1 MSPSSSSSS
10 SAVLCDDRGAME
22 LNLEDGEEQ
31 DTLDDIA
38 GNNNTSNNNNN
49 DVADD
54 GDSMSDSSFNG
65 YDALAKLSEEDWD
78 DLHDI
83 EAIARHN
90 EEQWR
95 KGKSFYN
102 RKDWGGYKE
111 LLVETSNFYVRF
123 RMSKEHFDYLVDNIR
138 ACITVDYMKSLNST
152 QGNIPLSAEVVA
164 GIGLQALGQGHN
176 KAALADIFGFSDS
189 TVVHAQKMFVDAIDF
204 NDTCRELKVSLP
216 NPNNLDELHE
226 LATKWQEVS
235 TAFGLLN
242 GFLGAI
248 DGWLPRT
255 KRPSGVDNPADY
267 FSGHYQCYGLNVQA
281 ICDPD
286 LLFLFFEIAAP
297 GKVNNVRAFSRCADL
312 LQWLEN
318 LPHEYFLGGDNAY
331 PLSRRVLIP
340 FSGGE
345 VHNETNRTYNFYLS
359 QLRIRIEMAF
369 GLLTQKWA
377 VLADT
382 MKFSNKIN
390 GQIISVCMKLHNFC
404 IRMKR
409 KDEEDD
415 SKGSRAKPRMR
426 VGTCNL
432 ADLGVDPDNID
443 ADGNIVNIPSDH
455 FSTVIEVE
463 DIEEDLR
470 VHESV
475 VSTFSTLNSD
485 TTRRQA
491 IVENL
496 ASRGLERPAANKIR
510 NKQQANE

>member
-1 MSPSSSSSS
+1 M
-10 SAVLCDDRGAME
+10 
-22 LNLEDGEEQ
+22 
-31 DTLDDIA
+31 
-38 GNNNTSNNNNN
+38 
-49 DVADD
+49 
-54 GDSMSDSSFNG
+54 
-65 YDALAKLSEEDWD
+65 
-78 DLHDI
+78 
-83 EAIARHN
+83 
-90 EEQWR
+90 
-95 KGKSFYN
+95 
-102 RKDWGGYKE
+102 
-111 LLVETSNFYVRF
+111 
-123 RMSKEHFDYLVDNIR
+123 
-138 ACITVDYMKSLNST
+138 
-152 QGNIPLSAEVVA
+152 
-164 GIGLQALGQGHN
+164 
-176 KAALADIFGFSDS
+176 
-189 TVVHAQKMFVDAIDF
+189 
-204 NDTCRELKVSLP
+204 
-216 NPNNLDELHE
+216 
-226 LATKWQEVS
+226 
-235 TAFGLLN
+235 
-242 GFLGAI
+242 
-248 DGWLPRT
+248 
-255 KRPSGVDNPADY
+255 
-267 FSGHYQCYGLNVQA
+267 
-281 ICDPD
+281 CDPD

-404 IRMKR
+404 IRMKH